1 MTNQKYLNSI
11 QLERL
16 RSSEILSREEVA
28 YWAGDILVAEHV
40 ITGEKRALHE
50 GARVLN
56 ESSNPTLLK
65 G

>member
-1 MTNQKYLNSI
+1 MSEQKYLSSI
-11 QLERL
+11 QLDRL
-16 RSSEILSREEVA
+16 RAATILSREEVA

-40 ITGEKRALHE
+40 ITGEKRTLDE